1 MFTVRG
7 FTATV
12 VVLAVGLLSAAA
24 APATA
29 PVPGEKLAFDAV
41 RHALS
46 SHAIDA
52 ASAAADRAEIARA
65 AHLVR
70 TLPSGR
76 REHVAIA
83 LEQVAS
89 FGRRLTAPR
98 ALVLFG
104 QLKANDDYF
113 SKHYAPADKT
123 DVVGADGVVYRYFA
137 GRCLEFHPLA
147 DFGALNALVAAQD
160 VAATERLAD
169 ALVARGVYQHS
180 GGIGWEY
187 LFSFGGGRPP
197 WLSGMAQAVAAQ
209 AFARA
214 AGLVTDRAT
223 AYMREARAAY
233 RVIPGRLLTRVAA
246 GPWIRLYA
254 FDSTPVLNAQL
265 QAVLSLQS
273 YATAANDPGAAALAT
288 RMQQSALEM
297 LPRFDTGYWT
307 YYSLA
312 HDPAP
317 LDYEQYVGQL
327 LAKLASTD
335 SRFAPAAARIG
346 AYVHQPPAFMVANGG
361 LGTLRFWLSKP
372 AMVTV
377 LTAAGPAK
385 HASLAGGW
393 HTLVWGEPRRAGV
406 YPIRATAVDWAGNRA
421 SFQSLPIVR
430 VTAAAKAAPARGTS
444 ASPVSAP
451 PAFTVGAGIDDPS
464 QAGLAR
470 SLGMHAVRLTV
481 PWTADTAAPD
491 PATVAAL
498 QQLRA
503 GTSLVVELVPD
514 ALPVDDT
521 GRAALAQ
528 FASSLAQQ
536 LPGLR
541 ELVLE
546 PAPSVAT
553 APNYA
558 AALVAIRSAVQLVA
572 PTLAVGAA
580 VDGSQTPRAVVAAL
594 GRALAGAPVD
604 VVAFRPAPSAA
615 SGQWTAANVTQLV
628 SALQQSWAAVPP
640 VVLDGLASTSGS
652 AYAAAITAAACN
664 PSIAGVVLDR
674 LLDSPDD
681 PIGLYDGNGAAKPAA
696 AVAAKA
702 IGPAQ
707 RGIVVCPGR
716 AVPAVAST
724 LTFPDALDSTSA
736 ASVVLGCTR
745 DCLYLVTLDAADGQP
760 VVARRGALRGGMP
773 PVTVTLPQTKLR
785 PGTYSFDVRLVNQ
798 VNPGPVTE
806 QTSPPLSVG

>member
-7 FTATV
+7 FTAAV

-24 APATA
+24 APAAA
-29 PVPGEKLAFDAV
+29 PVPGEKVAFDAV
-41 RHALS
+41 RHALA
-46 SHAIDA
+46 SHRIDA
-52 ASAAADRAEIARA
+52 TSAAADRAEIARA

-83 LEQVAS
+83 LEQVAA
-89 FGRRLTAPR
+89 FDHRLTAPR
-98 ALVLFG
+98 ALTLFG

-147 DFGALNALVAAQD
+147 DFGALNSLVAAQD
-160 VAATERLAD
+160 VAGTERLAD
-169 ALVARGVYQHS
+169 ALVARGVYQHG

-187 LFSFGGGRPP
+187 LFSFGGGTPP

-223 AYMREARAAY
+223 AYLREARAAY

-254 FDSTPVLNAQL
+254 FDATPVLNAQL

-273 YATAANDPGAAALAT
+273 YATTVHDAGAAALAT
-288 RMQQSALEM
+288 HMQQSALEM

-327 LAKLASTD
+327 LAKLASAD

-372 AMVTV
+372 ASVTV
-377 LTAAGPAK
+377 VTAAGPAK
-385 HASLAGGW
+385 HAGFAGGW
-393 HTLVWGEPRRAGV
+393 HTLAWGEPSRPGV

-430 VTAAAKAAPARGTS
+430 VTAAGKTTPARAAS
-444 ASPVSAP
+444 ASPAPAP

-470 SLGMHAVRLTV
+470 SLGMRVVRLTV
-481 PWTADTAAPD
+481 PWTADESAPD

-514 ALPVDDT
+514 ALPVDDA
-521 GRAALAQ
+521 GRAVLAQ
-528 FASSLAQQ
+528 FATSLAQQ
-536 LPGLR
+536 LPMLR

-553 APNYA
+553 APDYA
-558 AALVAIRSAVQLVA
+558 AALEAIRPAVQAVA

-580 VDGSQTPRAVVAAL
+580 IDGTQTPKAVVGAL
-594 GRALAGAPVD
+594 TGTPVD
-604 VVAFRPAPSAA
+604 VIAFRPAPVAA
-615 SGQWTAANVTQLV
+615 SGQWTAANVPQLV
-628 SALQQSWAAVPP
+628 AALQQSWSTVPP

-652 AYAAAITAAACN
+652 AYAAAITSAACN

-681 PIGLYDGNGAAKPAA
+681 PVGLYDGNGAAKPAA
-696 AVAAKA
+696 ATVAKA
-702 IGPAQ
+702 IAPAQ
-707 RGIVVCPGR
+707 RGIVVCPGL
-716 AVPAVAST
+716 AVPASAST
-724 LTFPDALDSTSA
+724 LTFPDALDPSTA

-745 DCLYLVTLDAADGQP
+745 DCLYLVTLDAANGRP

-773 PVTVTLPQTKLR
+773 PVTVTLPQAKLK
-785 PGTYSFDVRLVNQ
+785 PGTYSLGVRLVNQ

-806 QTSPPLSVG
+806 QTSQPLSVG